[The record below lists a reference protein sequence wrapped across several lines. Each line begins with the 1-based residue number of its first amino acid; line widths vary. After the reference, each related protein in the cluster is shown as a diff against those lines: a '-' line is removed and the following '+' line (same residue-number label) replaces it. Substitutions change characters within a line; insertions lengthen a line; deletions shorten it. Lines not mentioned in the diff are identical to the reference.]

1 MSIYSELNDLRRASK
16 KSLNELT
23 PAQAKEV
30 LEGSGIDPTTAK
42 YVILKDSNEVIN
54 MEHIRLGLRRVD
66 EVIFRVL
73 PDLHYI
79 RKNLRTDFTFS
90 IKTMATSPGRLFI
103 NPAFYLELESID
115 YTRAPLFVVI
125 HEIYHNLYRHFERAK
140 QDPIKY
146 NLANPSIRQRCNMAM
161 DYEINPLVEGICS
174 KIQGMEGMTRKCHGL
189 FDERFIGLFW
199 EDIYDILLEEEAK
212 LQDLFDETMMDNNSQ
227 GGGEPGDSGESD
239 GESSDGNN
247 SQSNSNSNQAPNN
260 SQGSEPNSNN
270 TQSSR
275 GGNNSQP
282 NSNSNQTPDNSQGS
296 EPNSNDN
303 QSGSGG
309 DESSDGQSSDSSD
322 GGDSNSQSGDGSN
335 DGNDPQ
341 SDNSGSQ
348 GESQSDA
355 GDESQGDG
363 DGSNGGSQGSDNGD
377 FDGMSGNE
385 IADKLKN
392 SSNAIDGSNNDT
404 LSGNGHVMSTE
415 EAKRIDKAE
424 GRNTTAIDSKASKAD
439 EAMRNAL
446 KNKSLM
452 RKLIDDVL
460 PKDLTDKV
468 KPSNRGIMSANNIA
482 GIALAKKEVKVTWED
497 IIDELFSSIK
507 PGRRLKRGINQHQI
521 STYRAVARMM
531 NSRNMIVPMR
541 SRRDVEMVGA
551 VWILVDTSGSM
562 WHYLSSSVTMIA
574 SLAHEL
580 IDGLSGLVIIPVDT
594 EISEIQV
601 WDTDALKEIGDIYSS
616 TEQKGQPFKFSGGG
630 GTYFDRAIDFIDK
643 AIYDT
648 SMDSDD
654 ISEAYF
660 GGRNFDD
667 VVKLYTEDNLYDGG
681 ENIDD
686 AFSLIRDMPPCA
698 TLLLTDSDVLAGAIS
713 GSAIDE
719 IEYIDEDYFFTFV
732 LGETKCNP
740 VGFGQTIAVPSLD
753 GNIIMVGREGKEI
766 TPESV

>member
-1 MSIYSELNDLRRASK
+1 MSIYSELSDLRRASK

-30 LEGSGIDPTTAK
+30 LDNSGIDPTTAK

-54 MEHIRLGLRRVD
+54 MEHIRHGLRRVD

-90 IKTMATSPGRLFI
+90 IRTMATSPGRLFI
-103 NPAFYLELESID
+103 NPAFYLELEGID

-146 NLANPSIRQRCNMAM
+146 NMANPSIRQRCNMAM

-199 EDIYDILLEEEAK
+199 EDIYDILLEEETALK
-212 LQDLFDETMMDNNSQ
+212 DLFDETMMDNNSQ
-227 GGGEPGDSGESD
+227 GGGDPGDSGESN
-239 GESSDGNN
+239 GEGGDGNK
-247 SQSNSNSNQAPNN
+247 SQS
-260 SQGSEPNSNN
+260 
-270 TQSSR
+270 
-275 GGNNSQP
+275 

-296 EPNSNDN
+296 EQNPNDN

-309 DESSDGQSSDSSD
+309 DGNPNGQGSDSSN
-322 GGDSNSQSGDGSN
+322 GEGDPNSQSGGASN
-335 DGNDPQ
+335 DGSDQQGDGSDSQGGSQ
-341 SDNSGSQ
+341 SDSGDNGDEGQDNSG
-348 GESQSDA
+348 
-355 GDESQGDG
+355 
-363 DGSNGGSQGSDNGD
+363 GSNGGSQGSDNGE
-377 FDGMSGNE
+377 FDGMSGDE

-392 SSNAIDGSNNDT
+392 SSNAIDGSDNNT

-439 EAMRNAL
+439 EAMKNAL

-460 PKDLTDKV
+460 PKDLANKQ
-468 KPSNRGIMSANNIA
+468 KPSQRGTMSADNIA
-482 GIALAKKEVKVTWED
+482 SIALAKKEVKVTWED

-541 SRRDVEMVGA
+541 SSRDIEMVGA

-562 WHYLSSSVTMIA
+562 WQYLSSSVTMIA
-574 SLAHEL
+574 SLAHDL
-580 IDGLSGLVIIPVDT
+580 IDGLSGLVIVPVDT
-594 EISEIQV
+594 NISEIQV
-601 WDTDALKEIGDIYSS
+601 WDTDALREIGDIYSS
-616 TEQKGQPFKFSGGG
+616 TEKKGQPFNFTGGG
-630 GTYFDRAIDFIDK
+630 GTYFDRAISFIDK
-643 AIYDT
+643 AVYDT

-654 ISEAYF
+654 ISEEYF
-660 GGRNFDD
+660 GGRSFDD

-686 AFSLIRDMPPCA
+686 AFSLLRDMPPCA

-713 GSAIDE
+713 GSAIDD

-732 LGETKCNP
+732 LGETKCKS